1 MIVKTDGRSLP
12 QRFHHKRKK
21 NGGSNMLLR
30 LNLQM
35 FAAEGGE
42 DDLDFD
48 SMLEEF
54 ESEWSDEPEESE
66 EQEQEQTEESDE
78 QEEEVEESEE
88 TPDEEAPQADPKEE
102 LPQEDDKRNKAFAEL
117 RREAEANK
125 KYAEFINRMAEDAGV
140 KPEEILARYE
150 ERTLQQRSERE
161 GVPVEYLKRQTE
173 TESELTSLKEQLV
186 FERLDK
192 QIKTV
197 TEKYGAEEQD
207 VQAAFE
213 EMYRNGIDPT
223 KSMNVDFEKF
233 YKAANF
239 DKILEAE
246 VSKARQTELAN
257 KKKRQQSAAV
267 PNGSSVSQTNGELSD
282 DEVDSMLKQMGI
294 RIE

>member
-1 MIVKTDGRSLP
+1 
-12 QRFHHKRKK
+12 
-21 NGGSNMLLR
+21 MLLT

-54 ESEWSDEPEESE
+54 ESEWTEPEETE
-66 EQEQEQTEESDE
+66 EQEQTEES
-78 QEEEVEESEE
+78 EEEVEESEE
-88 TPDEEAPQADPKEE
+88 TPEEEAPQAETKEE
-102 LPQEDDKRNKAFAEL
+102 LPEEDDKRNRAFAEL

-173 TESELTSLKEQLV
+173 TETELSSLKEQLV
-186 FERLDK
+186 VERLDK
-192 QIKTV
+192 QVKSV
-197 TEKYGAEEQD
+197 TEKYGEDEQSI
-207 VQAAFE
+207 QAAFE
-213 EMYRNGIDPT
+213 EMYRNGVDPT
-223 KSMNVDFEKF
+223 KNLNVDFEKF

-239 DKILEAE
+239 DKLMQAE
-246 VSKARQTELAN
+246 VEKARQTELAN

-267 PNGSSVSQTNGELSD
+267 PNGSSVSQTDGNLSD
-282 DEVDSMLKQMGI
+282 EEVDAMLEKMGI
-294 RIE
+294 RI